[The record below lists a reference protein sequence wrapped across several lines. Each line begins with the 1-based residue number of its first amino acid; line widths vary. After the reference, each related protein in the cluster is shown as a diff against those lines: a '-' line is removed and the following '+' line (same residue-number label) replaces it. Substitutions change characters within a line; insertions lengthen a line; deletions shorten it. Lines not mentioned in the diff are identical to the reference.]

1 MSELV
6 KYNSQMNEV
15 AFRRFTA
22 EELNMFFL
30 FCTKLKEKQEDKIIL
45 TFEEIK
51 GILNY
56 KSRNMSMF
64 VNVLEETYTK
74 MLDLKI
80 KLVSEDKMRIKRFNL
95 FNYYEIFLDK
105 KEIIIK
111 TNQEFLYILNTLD
124 SFFTRFELDEFV
136 KIKSTYS
143 KAMYRLLKQY
153 RTVGRYKIS
162 FEEFKRLLDVPGTYR
177 ISEIDRRVFN
187 QIKKELSLIFV
198 GLNIEKVKKNG
209 KVVAFVF
216 TFQKETVPNKK
227 SFL

>member
-1 MSELV
+1 MNEVV
-6 KYNSQMNEV
+6 KYHSQMNEV

-30 FCTKLKEKQEDKIIL
+30 FCTKSKENHDQKITL

-51 GILNY
+51 KILNY
-56 KSRNMSMF
+56 KSRHIDRF
-64 VNVLEETYTK
+64 VNGLEETYSK
-74 MLDLKI
+74 MLNLNI
-80 KLVSEDKMRIKRFNL
+80 RLVSEDKMRIKRFNL
-95 FNYYEIFLDK
+95 FNYYEIFIDK
-105 KEIIIK
+105 KEIVIK
-111 TNQEFLYILNTLD
+111 TNQEFLYILNDLN
-124 SFFTRFELDEFV
+124 SFFTRFEFDEFV

-153 RTVGRYKIS
+153 RIVGKYKIS
-162 FEEFKRLLDVPGTYR
+162 FEEFRRLLDVPDTYR
-177 ISEIDRRVFN
+177 ISELDRRVFN
-187 QIKKELSLIFV
+187 QIKKELSNIFV